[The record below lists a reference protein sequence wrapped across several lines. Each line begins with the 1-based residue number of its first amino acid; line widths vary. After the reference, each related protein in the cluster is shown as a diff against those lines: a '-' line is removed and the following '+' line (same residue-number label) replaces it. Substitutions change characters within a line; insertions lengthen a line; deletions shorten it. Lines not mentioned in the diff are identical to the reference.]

1 METVK
6 KIWMDGKLKNWEDCQ
21 VHVLTH
27 ALHYGSAVFEGI
39 RFYETADGPAIF
51 LLKEHIQRLFK
62 SAKAIA
68 MEIPYTEKELCEA
81 VIETIKVNKIK
92 AGYIRPIAFYGY
104 GKMGLNP
111 IGAPVK
117 VAIAIW
123 PWGAY
128 LGEDTIKVKTSSY
141 IRLHPKSLNTEAKVA
156 GHYVN
161 SIMASLEAKKAGC
174 HEALLLDYKGKVAE
188 GPGENIFVVKKGKIL
203 TPALG
208 NILAGLTRKAVMQ
221 MAKDLGFTV
230 VEKQLGIED
239 VRKADEAFFTGTAAE
254 VTAIGYLDG
263 KPVNKGKMGPIT
275 EKLRALFHEV
285 VQGKVGKYK
294 KWLTYVS

>member
-6 KIWMDGKLKNWEDCQ
+6 KIWMDGKMKNWEDCQ

-39 RFYETADGPAIF
+39 RFYDTVEGPAVF
-51 LLKEHIQRLFK
+51 LLKEHIKRLFQ

-68 MEIPYTEKELCEA
+68 MDIPFTEKELCDA
-81 VIETIKVNKIK
+81 VIDTIKVNKIK

-111 IGAPVK
+111 VGAPVQ
-117 VAIAIW
+117 VVIAIW

-128 LGEDTIKVKTSSY
+128 LGEDTIKVKTSTY

-188 GPGENIFVVKKGKIL
+188 GPGENIFVVKKGKVY
-203 TPALG
+203 TPVLG
-208 NILAGLTRKAVMQ
+208 NILAGLTRKSVMQ

-230 VEKQLGIED
+230 VEKHLSIND

-254 VTAIGYLDG
+254 VTAIGHLDG
-263 KPVNKGKMGPIT
+263 KPINKGKMGPVT
-275 EKLRALFHEV
+275 EKLRTLFHQV
-285 VQGKVGKYK
+285 VQGKVSKYK
-294 KWLTYVS
+294 KWLTVVK